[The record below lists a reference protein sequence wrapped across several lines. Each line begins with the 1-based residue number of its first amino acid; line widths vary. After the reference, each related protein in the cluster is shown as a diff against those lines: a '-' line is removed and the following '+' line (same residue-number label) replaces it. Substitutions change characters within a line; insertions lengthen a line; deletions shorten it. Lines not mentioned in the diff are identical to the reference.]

1 MKQQLSIPRGE
12 IGMYSLTKRN
22 HYGRYQNMDAD
33 KRKRY
38 EKIAADIVRLVGG
51 RDNIIGVA
59 HCATRL
65 RLVLEDNDKADIKAI
80 ETVDLAKGVFVAGD
94 QLQIIFGTG
103 LVNDVCQVLAES
115 IHMDSMSLGDLKT
128 KANKRMNPLQR
139 AVKALSDVFIEI
151 MPGILAA
158 ALLTGISSVLGNL
171 EFVENNDT
179 LYGISTLINISSGA
193 IFGFLPLCVAYSTV
207 KRFGGRPI
215 MGLVMGCIMLSNSL
229 ADAYAAAQG
238 TAEITT
244 LHIFGLPVE
253 LVGFQGGIIVALLI
267 GIVTAKLDIFFEKK
281 VPEVIRLLVSPLLT
295 TLVSAFLLFMVI
307 GPVGRGLASGIT
319 AALVWMTQN
328 LGAAG
333 YAVFSGVQQ
342 LIVIT
347 GLHHVFGAIE
357 SQLLADTGRNFLN
370 PLMSVAIIAQGGAV
384 LGYLARNR
392 RDARARELCIPS
404 FVSVLFGI
412 TEPAL
417 FGVNLRYRY
426 PIIGGCIGGAIGGIV
441 VYVTNLAALGFGTT
455 VVPAIA
461 LADPAGNGYVNYII
475 AHGIALAAGFLFAF
489 LLGAVFER
497 RQTADEPENTGEFS
511 EAAGQTSVQTAET
524 EKLAAFADG
533 QFMGIEKVNDPTF
546 SQKVLGDG
554 VAVVPSGNKV
564 YSPADAVV
572 EMVADTCHA
581 VALRTKAGHGILLH
595 VGIDTVQLEGK
606 YFDVHVTAGQTV
618 KKGDCLM
625 DVDFGKIAEEGYDTS
640 ICLIFAELAEGYH
653 VEREPEG
660 TVKAGD
666 PIAAI
671 AK

>member
-1 MKQQLSIPRGE
+1 
-12 IGMYSLTKRN
+12 
-22 HYGRYQNMDAD
+22 MDAE
-33 KRKRY
+33 KKQRY
-38 EKIAADIVRLVGG
+38 EKIASEIVRLAGG
-51 RDNIIGVA
+51 RDNILGVA

-65 RLVLEDNDKADIKAI
+65 RLVLEDNDKADTAAI
-80 ETVDLAKGVFVAGD
+80 ERVDLVKGVFVAGD
-94 QLQIIFGTG
+94 QLQIIFGAG
-103 LVNDVCQVLAES
+103 LVNDVCQILAES

-158 ALLTGISSVLGNL
+158 ALLTGLSSVLGNL

-179 LYGISTLINISSGA
+179 LYGISTLINIASGA

-215 MGLVMGCIMLSNSL
+215 MGIVMGCIMLSGSL

-238 TAEITT
+238 TVDVTV

-267 GIVTAKLDIFFEKK
+267 GVVTAKLDIFFEKK

-295 TLVSAFLLFMVI
+295 TLVSSFLLFMII

-328 LGAAG
+328 LGALG

-357 SQLLADTGRNFLN
+357 SQLLVDTGRNFLN

-384 LGYLARNR
+384 LGYLAGHLK
-392 RDARARELCIPS
+392 DARAKELCIPS
-404 FVSVLFGI
+404 FISVLFGI

-426 PIIGGCIGGAIGGIV
+426 PLIGGCIGGAVGGVI

-455 VVPAIA
+455 VVPGIA
-461 LADPAGNGYVNYII
+461 LADPAHNGYLNYVI
-475 AHGIALAAGFLFAF
+475 AHVAAVVSGFLFAF
-489 LLGAVFER
+489 LLGIVFRRKAAVEEGNAVSAAIPAA
-497 RQTADEPENTGEFS
+497 QPAAKEPEPVL
-511 EAAGQTSVQTAET
+511 QT
-524 EKLAAFADG
+524 
-533 QFMGIEKVNDPTF
+533 
-546 SQKVLGDG
+546 
-554 VAVVPSGNKV
+554 
-564 YSPADAVV
+564 
-572 EMVADTCHA
+572 
-581 VALRTKAGHGILLH
+581 
-595 VGIDTVQLEGK
+595 
-606 YFDVHVTAGQTV
+606 
-618 KKGDCLM
+618 
-625 DVDFGKIAEEGYDTS
+625 EEGG
-640 ICLIFAELAEGYH
+640 AEDPG
-653 VEREPEG
+653 RRR
-660 TVKAGD
+660 GD
-666 PIAAI
+666 PSLRQ
-671 AK
+671 

>member
-1 MKQQLSIPRGE
+1 
-12 IGMYSLTKRN
+12 
-22 HYGRYQNMDAD
+22 MDAE
-33 KRKRY
+33 KKQRY
-38 EKIAADIVRLVGG
+38 EKIASEIVRLAGG
-51 RDNIIGVA
+51 RDNILGVA

-65 RLVLEDNDKADIKAI
+65 RLVLEDNDKADTAAI
-80 ETVDLAKGVFVAGD
+80 ERVDLVKGVFVAGD
-94 QLQIIFGTG
+94 QLQIIFGAG
-103 LVNDVCQVLAES
+103 LVNDVCQILAES

-158 ALLTGISSVLGNL
+158 ALLTGLSSVLGNL

-179 LYGISTLINISSGA
+179 LYGISTLINIASGA

-215 MGLVMGCIMLSNSL
+215 MGIVMGCIMLSGSL

-238 TAEITT
+238 TVDVTV

-267 GIVTAKLDIFFEKK
+267 GVVTAKLDIFFEKK

-295 TLVSAFLLFMVI
+295 TLVSSFLLFMII

-328 LGAAG
+328 LGALG

-357 SQLLADTGRNFLN
+357 SQLLVDTGRNFLN

-384 LGYLARNR
+384 LGYLAGHLK
-392 RDARARELCIPS
+392 DARAKELCIPS
-404 FVSVLFGI
+404 FISVLFGI

-426 PIIGGCIGGAIGGIV
+426 PLIGGCIGGAVGGVI

-455 VVPAIA
+455 VVPGIA
-461 LADPAGNGYVNYII
+461 LADPAHNGYLNYVI
-475 AHGIALAAGFLFAF
+475 AHVAAVVSGFLFSF
-489 LLGAVFER
+489 LLGIVFRRKAAVEEGNAVSAVIPAA
-497 RQTADEPENTGEFS
+497 QPAAKEPEPVL
-511 EAAGQTSVQTAET
+511 QTEEGGAE
-524 EKLAAFADG
+524 EIAAFVKG
-533 QFMGIEKVNDPTF
+533 EYIGIEKVNDPTF
-546 SQKVLGDG
+546 AQKILGEG
-554 VAVVPSGNKV
+554 VAILPSDNKI
-564 YSPADAVV
+564 YAPADAVV
-572 EMVADTCHA
+572 EMVADTKHA
-581 VALRTKAGHGILLH
+581 VTLRTKAGNGILLH
-595 VGIDTVQLEGK
+595 VGIDTVQLGGK
-606 YFDVHVTAGQTV
+606 YFSVHVETGQEV
-618 KKGDCLM
+618 KKGDCIM
-625 DVDFGKIAEEGYDTS
+625 DVDFAGVKKEGYDTAV
-640 ICLIFAELAEGYH
+640 CMIFAELADGRN
-653 VEREPEG
+653 VTREPE
-660 TVKAGD
+660 KAVEPGD
-666 PIAAI
+666 RIALLGR
-671 AK
+671 

>member
-1 MKQQLSIPRGE
+1 
-12 IGMYSLTKRN
+12 
-22 HYGRYQNMDAD
+22 MDAD

-94 QLQIIFGTG
+94 QLQIIFGAG

-455 VVPAIA
+455 VVPGIA

-595 VGIDTVQLEGK
+595 VGIDTVQLGGK

-660 TVKAGD
+660 TVRAGD